1 MTYIIKQL
9 SSAEIE
15 AACDLWRRSSPGV
28 TLHEWETPTFILN
41 AIKGFEDLCLV
52 AVENG
57 EVLGAVLGGHFG
69 MRGMVQHLAVEHK
82 HQRRGIATALMN
94 ACCDAF
100 NRRGIRRVLLGVNQP
115 ESMDFY
121 RSVGFVASDS
131 VKLMWK
137 DV

>member
-9 SSAEIE
+9 SSA
-15 AACDLWRRSSPGV
+15 
-28 TLHEWETPTFILN
+28 
-41 AIKGFEDLCLV
+41 
-52 AVENG
+52 
-57 EVLGAVLGGHFG
+57 VLGGYFG
-69 MRGMVQHLAVEHK
+69 MRGLVQHLAVEHK

-100 NRRGIRRVLLGVNQP
+100 NRRGIRLVLLAVTQPESNQP
-115 ESMDFY
+115 ASMDFY